1 MPFTTLSASPV
12 EPTQLP
18 DVAALRRCQAA
29 RVIEAATLLC
39 LNSHVKGTALE
50 GQSCRRRSKSRQF
63 RRLKSGHSAD
73 DWSVITMED
82 WALIRR
88 LAAEG
93 VPKVRIAERLGV
105 SRSTVIKAVASDAPP
120 KYVRR
125 AAEAT
130 SFTPFE
136 ARVRWLLDET
146 LSPGI
151 IPALAGSTAPSSP
164 WTKHGPDH
172 PRVGGEH
179 CWMVASGIG
188 GSGSSPRWR
197 GAPGVRLHPQPMGR
211 IIPALAGSTLIPL
224 ASLASNR
231 DHPRVG
237 GEHSHCRTSR
247 SCGQGSSPRWRG
259 ARPLDDHVPRIDRI
273 IPALGGARLGAR
285 RPAPDRR
292 IIPALAGSTMRLASG
307 CW

>member
-93 VPKVRIAERLGV
+93 VPKVRIAERLGGV
-105 SRSTVIKAVASDAPP
+105 EVNGDQGRGLGRASE
-120 KYVRR
+120 VR
-125 AAEAT
+125 
-130 SFTPFE
+130 
-136 ARVRWLLDET
+136 
-146 LSPGI
+146 
-151 IPALAGSTAPSSP
+151 
-164 WTKHGPDH
+164 
-172 PRVGGEH
+172 
-179 CWMVASGIG
+179 AS
-188 GSGSSPRWR
+188 
-197 GAPGVRLHPQPMGR
+197 
-211 IIPALAGSTLIPL
+211 
-224 ASLASNR
+224 
-231 DHPRVG
+231 
-237 GEHSHCRTSR
+237 C
-247 SCGQGSSPRWRG
+247 C
-259 ARPLDDHVPRIDRI
+259 
-273 IPALGGARLGAR
+273 
-285 RPAPDRR
+285 
-292 IIPALAGSTMRLASG
+292 
-307 CW
+307 